1 MRTTVIAALLA
12 GVLAVVPAATA
23 DEATGPFAPYEDLLQ
38 VLAGL
43 TWHLR
48 DDLYRFPVP
57 KDPTGYDVFKL
68 SLGRLDAWEKRFPS
82 RLPDVT
88 AFARAEALERLG
100 EYGRAAS
107 LYDRVAAHPESPL
120 AARAKDEAVQ
130 VHAFAN
136 AASLPEDDPNLEH
149 RLQLLRAKLDAWGAV
164 VKSTAGTPRQ
174 SLALVEEERLEEQAA
189 RLVVAYRHVLADGD
203 GAAERSLR
211 FLIEKHGES
220 KRLPEHVVA
229 LGDLYAAQTR
239 EYVEAHDRPLD
250 FDAKEFTRHC
260 DRALDAYQKVADWDG
275 VAEKPEAEARFAAL
289 AAYRDATMERFK

>member
-1 MRTTVIAALLA
+1 MRIPLMAALLA
-12 GVLAVVPAATA
+12 ITLAAAPAATA
-23 DEATGPFAPYEDLLQ
+23 DDATGPFAPYEDVLQ

-48 DDLYRFPVP
+48 DDLYRFPAP

-68 SLGRLDAWEKRFPS
+68 SLGRLEAWEKRFPS

-88 AFARAEALERLG
+88 AYARAEALERLG

-107 LYDRVAAHPESPL
+107 LYDQVSAHPESPL
-120 AARAKDEAVQ
+120 AARARDDETYAR
-130 VHAFAN
+130 AFAD
-136 AASLPEDDPNLEH
+136 AASMPEHDPNLEKQ
-149 RLQLLRAKLDAWGAV
+149 LQLLRAKLDAWGAL
-164 VKSTAGTPRQ
+164 VKRTAGTPRQ

-211 FLIEKHGES
+211 FLVEKHAES
-220 KRLPEHVVA
+220 KRLPSHVLA
-229 LGDLYAAQTR
+229 LGDLYAAETR

-250 FDAKEFTRHC
+250 FDSKEFTRHC

-275 VAEKPEAEARFAAL
+275 VSEKPEAQARFAAL
-289 AAYRDATMERFK
+289 EAYRDATMERFK

>member
-1 MRTTVIAALLA
+1 MRNSLWAALVASLL
-12 GVLAVVPAATA
+12 VLAPASA
-23 DEATGPFAPYEDLLQ
+23 DDATGPFAPYEDLLQ

-48 DDLYRFPVP
+48 DDLYRFPAP

-68 SLGRLDAWEKRFPS
+68 SLGRLEAWEKRFPS

-100 EYGRAAS
+100 EYARAAAA
-107 LYDRVAAHPESPL
+107 YDDVAAHAGSEL
-120 AARAKDEAVQ
+120 ASRARAEAAHVR
-130 VHAFAN
+130 AFADV
-136 AASLPEDDPNLEH
+136 AALPENDANLEK
-149 RLQLLRAKLDAWGAV
+149 RLELLRAKLDAWGDLV
-164 VKSTAGTPRQ
+164 RRTAGTPRQ

-211 FLIEKHGES
+211 FLIRKHGES
-220 KRLPEHVVA
+220 KRLPTHVLA
-229 LGDLYAAQTR
+229 LGDLYAAQLR
-239 EYVEAHDRPLD
+239 EYVEAHDRPLE
-250 FDAKEFTRHC
+250 FDVREFTRHC

-275 VAEKPEAEARFAAL
+275 VPEKPEAEGRFAAL
-289 AAYRDATMERFK
+289 EAYRDAVLERYR